1 MGSARRGRTG
11 ALKSAPSFDSGSA
24 AGVVIQDLPF
34 RRCVLLAAAAFVGA
48 GGLAAEAIQLSASG
62 LALGFGRASALGLAV
77 FVAGYALGSWRA
89 GRFAGSDRRWLL
101 AAGALSLLLPWIG
114 VRAILFAS
122 AAGWSTPVSG
132 SIAAAALALCAALQ
146 GALLPALLRVDESFC
161 SSRAV
166 ALVFAAN
173 LAGSVAG
180 ARWIGFELVAQFGR
194 ADAALAAGATA
205 ALGAWIAAAWA
216 PAKAAGRVAAAAA
229 PAGAVFDLSRSQAAL
244 LAGLGTAWMIALEW
258 IGLRHALLWLESQQA
273 TLSAVLSASLSAL
286 AIGALLALI
295 LPRGRAGLFA
305 LIPCMIAGTWWIASG
320 ASFVHSHSAGSRY
333 FFALGL
339 LGPALVAF
347 GAWIP
352 MLYRASSGEVGARL
366 GDLLLHEAWGALI
379 GAALAHALLV
389 PKFGL
394 AGALAGLALLGAALA
409 WIVSLRSRLALKSGV
424 PIAIFSIGVSLA
436 LARAEEPALASPLYI
451 DPSLVVRA
459 FAEDAQFAVGV
470 VDDGIQGERTLLT
483 DRFRAAGTGR
493 DYAYMR
499 ALGHLPVLLHPAPKR
514 VAVMCLGTGT
524 TLGAAFLHDEVE
536 AIDVLEISPAVVEA
550 APWFLEV
557 NHAALEPGAGSRVH
571 VRSGDGRR
579 LLADSPGAFDV
590 VTMEPLLPDSPFG
603 VYLYT
608 REFYALAARS
618 LAPGGLL
625 CQWVPPHALEPR
637 VFEAV
642 IESFSRSFPWSGR
655 FLFGT
660 QLVLIGAAAEPLLDP
675 ARFPAP
681 GSALWSALS
690 EVNLEQPGGVL
701 TTFRGVGN
709 WPAEA
714 RVLSDDAPWIVF
726 EDKPADAR
734 VFDWLGANL
743 ARVEQL
749 AVPASSKWISAVGP
763 GADRFVRTGAL
774 LAGARIEA
782 AEYEARLRRAAGLQA
797 EPFENSKT
805 CRELASM
812 GEGGKLSRAMLDEQ
826 RFLAHLRAGV
836 AAITLDPRSAV
847 DRLLSAAEL
856 RPERADVHL
865 YVAAALQRLGSAR
878 GAAAALARALELCP
892 RALETPAGR
901 RAAGFGLPSPGR

>member
-1 MGSARRGRTG
+1 M
-11 ALKSAPSFDSGSA
+11 
-24 AGVVIQDLPF
+24 
-34 RRCVLLAAAAFVGA
+34 LLAAAAFVGA
-48 GGLAAEAIQLSASG
+48 GGIAGEAIQLSTSG
-62 LALGFGRASALGLAV
+62 LALGFGSASALGLAV
-77 FVAGYALGSWRA
+77 FVAGYAVGSWRA
-89 GRFAGSDRRWLL
+89 GRFAGSDRRWLV
-101 AAGALSLLLPWIG
+101 AVGALSLLLPWIG

-122 AAGWSTPVSG
+122 AAGWSTPVAG
-132 SIAAAALALCAALQ
+132 AIAAAALAFSAAVQ
-146 GALLPALLRVDESFC
+146 GALLPALLRIDEHLSN
-161 SSRAV
+161 SRGV
-166 ALVFAAN
+166 ALVFASN
-173 LAGSVAG
+173 LAGSVLG
-180 ARWIGFELVAQFGR
+180 ARLIGFELVAQFGR
-194 ADAALAAGATA
+194 GEAAIAAGATA

-216 PAKAAGRVAAAAA
+216 PAQAALPVAAARA
-229 PAGAVFDLSRSQAAL
+229 PAADLSRFQAAL
-244 LAGLGTAWMIALEW
+244 LAGLATAWMIALEW

-273 TLSAVLSASLSAL
+273 SLSAVLSASLTAL

-295 LPRGRAGLFA
+295 LPRGRAGLFV
-305 LIPCMIAGTWWIASG
+305 LIPCMLAGTWWIAS
-320 ASFVHSHSAGSRY
+320 AATFVHAHSAGSRY
-333 FFALGL
+333 LFALGL
-339 LGPALVAF
+339 LGPSLVAF

-409 WIVSLRSRLALKSGV
+409 WIVSLRSRPALKARV
-424 PIAIFSIGVSLA
+424 PIALFSIGISML
-436 LARAEEPALASPLYI
+436 LARADEPALASPLYI
-451 DPSLVVRA
+451 DPALVVRS

-524 TLGAAFLHDEVE
+524 TLGAVFLHDEVE
-536 AIDVLEISPAVVEA
+536 QIDVLEISPAVVEA
-550 APWFLEV
+550 APWFLAV
-557 NHAALEPGAGSRVH
+557 NHGALQPAAVARVH

-579 LLADSPGAFDV
+579 LLADSAGVYDV

-608 REFYALAARS
+608 REFYAIAARS

-642 IESFSRSFPWSGR
+642 IESFSRAFPWSGR

-660 QLVLIGAAAEPLLDP
+660 QLVLIGAQAEPLLDP

-690 EVNLEQPGGVL
+690 EVNLEQAGGVL
-701 TTFRGVGN
+701 ATLRGVGN
-709 WPAEA
+709 WPVQA
-714 RVLSDDAPWIVF
+714 RALSDDAPWIVF
-726 EDKPADAR
+726 EDKPSDAR
-734 VFDWLGANL
+734 VFAWLGANL
-743 ARVEQL
+743 ARVESR
-749 AVPASSKWISAVGP
+749 ASTAPTKWTSAVGP
-763 GADRFVRTGAL
+763 GADRFVRAGAL
-774 LAGARIEA
+774 LANARIEA
-782 AEYEARLRRAAGLQA
+782 AEFEARLRRGEGLQA
-797 EPFENSKT
+797 EAFENSQA

-812 GEGGKLSRAMLDEQ
+812 GEGGKLSRALIDEQ
-826 RFLAHLRAGV
+826 RFLAQLRAGV
-836 AAITLDPRSAV
+836 AAIALDPRSAV

-856 RPERADVHL
+856 RPERGDVHL
-865 YVAAALQRLGSAR
+865 YIAAALQRLGSAR

-892 RALETPAGR
+892 RALETPAGK
-901 RAAGFGLPSPGR
+901 RASGLGLPSPSR

>member
-1 MGSARRGRTG
+1 M
-11 ALKSAPSFDSGSA
+11 
-24 AGVVIQDLPF
+24 
-34 RRCVLLAAAAFVGA
+34 LLAAAASVGA
-48 GGLAAEAIQLSASG
+48 GGLAGEAIQLSASG

-77 FVAGYALGSWRA
+77 FVAGYAVGSWRA
-89 GRFAGSDRRWLL
+89 GRFTGSDRRWLA

-122 AAGWSTPVSG
+122 AAGWSTPVAG
-132 SIAAAALALCAALQ
+132 AIAAAALASSAAVQ
-146 GALLPALLRVDESFC
+146 GALLPALLRVDQQFC
-161 SSRAV
+161 NSRGV

-173 LAGSVAG
+173 LAGSVLG
-180 ARWIGFELVAQFGR
+180 ARLIGFDLVAHFGR
-194 ADAALAAGATA
+194 AEAAVAAGASA
-205 ALGAWIAAAWA
+205 ALGAWVAAAWA
-216 PAKAAGRVAAAAA
+216 SASAVASVA
-229 PAGAVFDLSRSQAAL
+229 PARARAATAADLSRSEAAI
-244 LAGLGTAWMIALEW
+244 LAGLATAWAIALEW
-258 IGLRHALLWLESQQA
+258 IGMRHALLWLESQQA
-273 TLSAVLSASLSAL
+273 TLSAVLSASLTAL
-286 AIGALLALI
+286 AIGALFALI

-305 LIPCMIAGTWWIASG
+305 LIPCMVAGTWWIASG
-320 ASFVHSHSAGSRY
+320 ATFVHAHSAGSRY

-339 LGPALVAF
+339 LGPALLAF

-352 MLYRASSGEVGARL
+352 MLYRSSVGEVGARL
-366 GDLLLHEAWGALI
+366 GDLLLHEAWGALL

-409 WIVSLRSRLALKSGV
+409 WIVSFRSRPALKAGV
-424 PIAIFSIGVSLA
+424 PIALFSIGISAL
-436 LARAEEPALASPLYI
+436 LARADEPALASPLYT
-451 DPSLVVRA
+451 DPSLA
-459 FAEDAQFAVGV
+459 LCSFAEDAQFAVGV

-536 AIDVLEISPAVVEA
+536 QIDVLEISPAVVEA
-550 APWFLEV
+550 APWFLAV
-557 NHAALEPGAGSRVH
+557 NHGALEPAAASRVH

-579 LLADSPGAFDV
+579 LLADSPGAYDV

-608 REFYALAARS
+608 REFYAVAARS
-618 LAPGGLL
+618 LAPGGML

-642 IESFSRSFPWSGR
+642 MESFSRAFPWSGR

-660 QLVLIGAAAEPLLDP
+660 QLVLIGAAAQPRLDP

-701 TTFRGVGN
+701 ATFRGVGN
-709 WPAEA
+709 WPGEA
-714 RVLSDDAPWIVF
+714 RVLSDDSPWIVF
-726 EDKPADAR
+726 EDKPSDAR
-734 VFDWLGANL
+734 VFAWLGANL
-743 ARVEQL
+743 ARVEAL
-749 AVPASSKWISAVGP
+749 KSSAPSDWRSAVGP
-763 GADRFVRTGAL
+763 AADRFVRAGAL

-782 AEYEARLRRAAGLQA
+782 AGLEARLRRGEGSQA
-797 EPFENSKT
+797 LPFENSQT

-812 GEGGKLSRAMLDEQ
+812 VEGGKLSRALIDEQ
-826 RFLAHLRAGV
+826 RFLAQLRAGV
-836 AAITLDPRSAV
+836 AAITLDPRAAA
-847 DRLLSAAEL
+847 DLLLSAAEL

-865 YVAAALQRLGSAR
+865 YIAAALQRLGSAR
-878 GAAAALARALELCP
+878 GAAAALARALKLCP
-892 RALETPAGR
+892 RALETPAGK
-901 RAAGFGLPSPGR
+901 RAAGFGLPARGG